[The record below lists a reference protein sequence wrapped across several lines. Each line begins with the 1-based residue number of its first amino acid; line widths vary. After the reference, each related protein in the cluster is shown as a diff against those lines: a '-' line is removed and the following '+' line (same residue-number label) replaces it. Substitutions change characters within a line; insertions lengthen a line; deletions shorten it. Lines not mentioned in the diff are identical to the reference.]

1 MSSRNK
7 NNAVGLRPYT
17 KTDLSELYGMSIRSF
32 YTLLKPYE
40 EELGPKLG
48 RYYSIK
54 QVEIIFENLG
64 LPPSLLK
71 DEYELQPK
79 DGSFLKPKQ
88 KKRDDA
94 A

>member
-1 MSSRNK
+1 MSRMNK
-7 NNAVGLRPYT
+7 NNTASLRPLS
-17 KTDLSELYGMSIRSF
+17 KTELAEHYGMSIRCF

-40 EELGPKLG
+40 EEIGPKLG

-54 QVEIIFENLG
+54 QVELIFENLG

-79 DGSFLKPKQ
+79 EGSFLKPVQ
-88 KKRDDA
+88 KRKDNA